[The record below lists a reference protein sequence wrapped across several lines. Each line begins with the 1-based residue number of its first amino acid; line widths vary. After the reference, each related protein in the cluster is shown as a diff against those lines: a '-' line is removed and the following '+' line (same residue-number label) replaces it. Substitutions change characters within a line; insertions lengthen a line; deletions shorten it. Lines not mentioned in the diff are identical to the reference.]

1 MHIVIAPNAFKG
13 SLTAEEAAGCIAE
26 GIRQSQLDCSLSL
39 IPIADGGDGT
49 ALLIAK
55 EMNSEAISVPVP
67 DPLGRLVNASFGWVA
82 DTKTAIIE
90 MSDASGIKLL
100 KKEELNPLI
109 ANTKGTGELI
119 LAALDHGAQKII
131 IGVGGSATVDGAS
144 GLLSALGVDFKD
156 EHGENIAKLPEGLVQ
171 LKSIELSGLDKRLRQ
186 CEITVLCDVK
196 NTLLGNNGA
205 AAVFGP
211 QKGAN
216 ENDVMLL
223 EKCLEQLNLVAE
235 KALKVSMASMTYGG
249 AAGGVAAGLAV
260 FLGADLVSGIEFFLD
275 VVNFDVVLQEADIVI
290 TAEGSLDTQTLEGK
304 GPYGVALRAKNKNI
318 PVIGLSGQVSLHTDD
333 LIHNYFDVL
342 LPIGHSPC
350 SIEEAII
357 NTKADLIRT
366 SRELGNL
373 LALKKQED
381 KMKIHR

>member
-1 MHIVIAPNAFKG
+1 
-13 SLTAEEAAGCIAE
+13 
-26 GIRQSQLDCSLSL
+26 
-39 IPIADGGDGT
+39 
-49 ALLIAK
+49 
-55 EMNSEAISVPVP
+55 
-67 DPLGRLVNASFGWVA
+67 
-82 DTKTAIIE
+82 
-90 MSDASGIKLL
+90 
-100 KKEELNPLI
+100 
-109 ANTKGTGELI
+109 
-119 LAALDHGAQKII
+119 
-131 IGVGGSATVDGAS
+131 
-144 GLLSALGVDFKD
+144 
-156 EHGENIAKLPEGLVQ
+156 
-171 LKSIELSGLDKRLRQ
+171 
-186 CEITVLCDVK
+186 LCDVK
-196 NTLLGNNGA
+196 NTLLGSNGA

-235 KALKVSMASMTYGG
+235 ETLNVSMTSMTYGG

-275 VVNFDVVLQEADIVI
+275 VVNFDEVLQEADIVI

-318 PVIGLSGQVSLHTDD
+318 PVIGLSGHVSLHTDD
-333 LIHNYFDVL
+333 LMHNYFDVL
-342 LPIGHSPC
+342 LPIGHAPC

-366 SRELGNL
+366 SCELGNL

>member
-1 MHIVIAPNAFKG
+1 MHIVIAPNASKG
-13 SLTAEEAAGCIAE
+13 SLTAEEAADCIAE

-39 IPIADGGDGT
+39 IPVADGGDGT
-49 ALLIAK
+49 AKLIAK
-55 EMNSEAISVPVP
+55 KMYSKAIDVPVH
-67 DPLGRLVNASFGWVA
+67 DPLGRLIETTFGWVE

-90 MSDASGIKLL
+90 ISDASGIKLL

-109 ANTKGTGELI
+109 ANTRGAGELM
-119 LAALDHGAQKII
+119 LAALEYGAQKIL
-131 IGVGGSATVDGAS
+131 IGVGGTATVDGAS
-144 GLLSALGVDFKD
+144 GLLSALGVDFTN
-156 EHGENIAKLPEGLVQ
+156 EQGETIAKLPEGLAR
-171 LKSIELSGLDKRLRQ
+171 LKSIDLSDLDKRVKQ

-196 NTLLGNNGA
+196 NTLLGKNGA

-211 QKGAN
+211 QKGAT
-216 ENDVMLL
+216 ENDVILL
-223 EKCLEQLNLVAE
+223 EKCLGQLNLIAE

-333 LIHNYFDVL
+333 LMHNYFDVL
-342 LPIGHSPC
+342 LPIGHAPC

-366 SRELGNL
+366 SCELGNL